1 MQVKGKQVKNYII
14 GDVILTYHDMHLLA
28 GRTLQGHDI
37 SILMIDKAQMD
48 QATFVAY
55 VNMLQEDPHK
65 VHPRYYE
72 PIQSSNNIYVVLE
85 KVQRL
90 QDTSIS
96 YQQVLA
102 SLVALYKN
110 IG

>member
-14 GDVILTYHDMHLLA
+14 GDVTVTYHNMHLLA
-28 GRTLQGHDI
+28 GKTLKGQDI
-37 SILMIDKAQMD
+37 SILMIDKAQMN
-48 QATFVAY
+48 QETFVSY
-55 VNMLQEDPHK
+55 VNMLQENVHK

-90 QDTSIS
+90 
-96 YQQVLA
+96 
-102 SLVALYKN
+102 
-110 IG
+110 